1 MKSDPRY
8 IVTLES
14 WRPSVNTL
22 DTGEISMHWEFDL
35 ESRYRE
41 DGGFTAPVDLN
52 YLDVQVQMQWLSDRQ
67 CSLDCRAP
75 GKESWKNLHEA
86 GYRSILGVDRYVG
99 PISKVNGVDRS
110 TWWFAVLT
118 VYGAS
123 GGPRTYDVND
133 LMKAAAKDEV
143 QRVEELLSRGADI
156 EAGDLIGATALCSAA
171 ESGALRSFKQLLE
184 KGANP
189 KVVTSW
195 KATLLHAAAAGGNTE
210 IISILVNKGM
220 ELNARDLG
228 GHTALTWAIS
238 NRKPG
243 AAEYLIRAGADPA
256 AERGLNLCEEAR
268 LRLGK
273 EHPVT
278 SMVCGSV
285 AGSAGP
291 VPSAD

>member
-1 MKSDPRY
+1 MKSDPKY
-8 IVTLES
+8 VITLES
-14 WRPSVNTL
+14 WKPAVNTL

-41 DGGFTAPVDLN
+41 HGGFTAQVDLN
-52 YLDVQVQMQWLSDRQ
+52 YLDVQVQMQWLSDRK

-75 GKESWKNLHEA
+75 AKESWKNLHEA
-86 GYRSILGVDRYVG
+86 GCRGILAIDRYVG
-99 PISKVNGVDRS
+99 AVSAVNGVARS
-110 TWWFAVLT
+110 TWWVAVLT

-123 GGPRTYDVND
+123 GGPRARDAND

-143 QRVEELLSRGADI
+143 QRVEEFLSKGAYI
-156 EAGDLIGATALCSAA
+156 EAGDLIGVTALCSAA
-171 ESGALRSFKQLLE
+171 ESGALRAFRLLLE

-195 KATLLHAAAAGGNTE
+195 KATTLHAAAAGGNTE

-220 ELNARDLG
+220 DLNARDLG
-228 GHTALTWAIS
+228 GHTPLTWAIS
-238 NRKPG
+238 NRKPI
-243 AAEYLIRAGADPA
+243 AAEYLLRAGADPA
-256 AERGLNLCEEAR
+256 AERGLNLCEEAS

-278 SMVCGSV
+278 SMICGSV

-291 VPSAD
+291 VSRAD